1 MGIALESNGATA
13 PLFKHEQS
21 SALHNEIMPKFGNAQ
36 LKLLEK
42 LCNVI
47 AVSGDEGE
55 VRKIVLE
62 EVKPYADEVKVDTL
76 GNVLATKRGGS
87 QGGKRMRVMLD
98 AHMDEVGFMIVA
110 DEGEG
115 LYRFETVGGIDV
127 RHLVGKQVFVGKER
141 TPAVIGAKPVHL
153 MNGEERTRKVPLD
166 ALRIDVGLAGK
177 AKVGDR
183 AGFATKFRRVGP
195 SILSKSIDDR
205 IGVATLIEL
214 FKQATPNI
222 DLCAAFSVQ
231 EEIGLRGAKVAAQY
245 FNPDLAIAIDSTPA
259 NDLPLY
265 DGGENMTYNTKL
277 GFGPAIYIA
286 DGSTLHDP
294 RLVRFMQKIA
304 ETEGIPYQFR
314 QPGGGGTDSGA
325 IQRSL
330 AGIPTVSVSVP
341 HRYPH
346 SPISISRIEDW
357 KNTINLLHTTLKK
370 ITPALISQ
378 R

>member
-1 MGIALESNGATA
+1 
-13 PLFKHEQS
+13 
-21 SALHNEIMPKFGNAQ
+21 MPTFGNAQ
-36 LKLLEK
+36 LKLLER

-62 EVKPYADEVKVDTL
+62 EIKPHVDEVRVDAL
-76 GNVLATKRGGS
+76 GNVLATRHGRGK
-87 QGGKRMRVMLD
+87 KRMRVMLD
-98 AHMDEVGFMIVA
+98 AHMDEVGFMLVA
-110 DEGEG
+110 DDGEG
-115 LYRFETVGGIDV
+115 IFRFETVGGIDT
-127 RHLVGKQVFVGKER
+127 RHLLGKQVYVGKDS
-141 TPAVIGAKPVHL
+141 TPGVIGGKPIHL
-153 MNGEERTRKVPLD
+153 MDGGERTRKVPVD
-166 ALRIDVGLAGK
+166 GLRIDLGPSGK

-214 FKQATPNI
+214 VKNPPANV
-222 DLCAAFSVQ
+222 DVCAAFTVQ

-259 NDLPLY
+259 HDLPVHN
-265 DGGENMTYNTKL
+265 GGENMTYNTKL
-277 GFGPAIYIA
+277 GRGPAIYIA
-286 DGSTLHDP
+286 DSSTLHDP
-294 RLVRFMQKIA
+294 RLVRFLQGLA
-304 ETEGIPYQFR
+304 ESESLPYQLR

-325 IQRSL
+325 IQRAL

-341 HRYPH
+341 HRYTH
-346 SPISISRIEDW
+346 SPISISRVEDW
-357 KNTINLLHTTLKK
+357 QNTLALLQAALKRM
-370 ITPALISQ
+370 TPELLVK

>member
-1 MGIALESNGATA
+1 
-13 PLFKHEQS
+13 
-21 SALHNEIMPKFGNAQ
+21 MPTFGNAQ

-55 VRKIVLE
+55 VRKLVME
-62 EVKPYADEVKVDTL
+62 EIKPYADEVKVDAL
-76 GNVLATKRGGS
+76 GNVLATRQGRGKKRT
-87 QGGKRMRVMLD
+87 RVMLD

-115 LYRFETVGGIDV
+115 IYRFETVGGIDV
-127 RHLVGKQVFVGKER
+127 RHLLGKQVYVGKDR
-141 TPAVIGAKPVHL
+141 TPGVIGGKPVHL
-153 MNGEERTRKVPLD
+153 MEAGEYTRKVPVD
-166 ALRIDVGLAGK
+166 GLRIDLGLGGK

-195 SILSKSIDDR
+195 SIMSKAIDDR
-205 IGVATLIEL
+205 IGVATLI
-214 FKQATPNI
+214 
-222 DLCAAFSVQ
+222 DLLKHAPANVDICAAFTVQ

-245 FNPDLAIAIDSTPA
+245 FNPDMAIAIDSTPA
-259 NDLPLY
+259 HDLPSHE
-265 DGGENMTYNTKL
+265 DDENIFYNTKL

-294 RLVRFMQKIA
+294 RLVRFLSEIGDAEKIQ
-304 ETEGIPYQFR
+304 YQFR

-325 IQRSL
+325 IQRAL

-341 HRYPH
+341 HRYTH
-346 SPISISRIEDW
+346 SPISISRVDDW
-357 KNTINLLHTTLKK
+357 KNTLALLHAALKK
-370 ITPALISQ
+370 ITPELIAK

>member
-1 MGIALESNGATA
+1 
-13 PLFKHEQS
+13 
-21 SALHNEIMPKFGNAQ
+21 MPTFGNPQ
-36 LKLLEK
+36 LKLLER

-47 AVSGDEGE
+47 AVSGDENE

-76 GNVLATKRGGS
+76 GSVLVTKTGRGR
-87 QGGKRMRVMLD
+87 KRTRVMLD
-98 AHMDEVGFMIVA
+98 AHMDEVGLMIV
-110 DEGEG
+110 DEDGEG
-115 LYRFETVGGIDV
+115 LYRFETIGWVDV
-127 RHLVGKQVFVGKER
+127 RQLVGKQVFVGRER

-153 MNGEERTRKVPLD
+153 MSGDEYTRKVPLD
-166 ALRIDVGLAGK
+166 ALRIDVGLSGR

-183 AGFATKFRRVGP
+183 AGFATRFRRVGP
-195 SILSKSIDDR
+195 SILAKSIDDR

-214 FKQATPNI
+214 IKNAPPNI
-222 DLCAAFSVQ
+222 DLCMAFSVQ

-245 FNPDLAIAIDSTPA
+245 FQPDLAIAIDSTPA
-259 NDLPLY
+259 YDLPLH
-265 DGGENMTYNTKL
+265 DGSENMVYNTKL
-277 GFGPAIYIA
+277 GLGPAIYVA

-294 RLVRFMQKIA
+294 RLVRFLRETA
-304 ETEGIPYQFR
+304 EAEGIPYQIR

-341 HRYPH
+341 HRYTH
-346 SPISISRIEDW
+346 SPVSIARMEDW
-357 KNTINLLHTTLKK
+357 KHTINLLHAALKR
-370 ITPALISQ
+370 ITPELIAI

>member
-1 MGIALESNGATA
+1 
-13 PLFKHEQS
+13 
-21 SALHNEIMPKFGNAQ
+21 MPSTFGNAQ

-47 AVSGDEGE
+47 AISGDEGE

-62 EVKPYADEVKVDTL
+62 EVKPYADEVRIDTL
-76 GNVLATKRGGS
+76 GSVLATKIGRGRS
-87 QGGKRMRVMLD
+87 KNRMRVMLD
-98 AHMDEVGFMIVA
+98 AHMDEVGFIIVS

-115 LYRFETVGGIDV
+115 LYRFEMIGGIDV
-127 RHLVGKQVFVGKER
+127 RHLVGKQVLVGKGR
-141 TPAVIGAKPVHL
+141 TPAVIGGKPIHL
-153 MNGEERTRKVPLD
+153 MNSDERTRKVPLD
-166 ALRIDVGLAGK
+166 ALRIDMGLSGK
-177 AKVGDR
+177 AKVGDY

-195 SILSKSIDDR
+195 SIMSKSIDDR

-214 FKQATPNI
+214 FRQAPPNI
-222 DLCAAFSVQ
+222 DLCLAFSVQ

-245 FNPDLAIAIDSTPA
+245 FNPDMAIAVDSTPA
-259 NDLPLY
+259 YDLPLY
-265 DGGENMTYNTKL
+265 EAGENMSYNTKL
-277 GFGPAIYIA
+277 GLGPAIYIA

-294 RLVRFMQKIA
+294 RLVRFLQETA
-304 ETEGIPYQFR
+304 EAEKIPYQFR

-341 HRYPH
+341 HRYTH
-346 SPISISRIEDW
+346 SPVSISRVEDW
-357 KNTINLLHTTLKK
+357 KNTINLLRAALKK

>member
-1 MGIALESNGATA
+1 
-13 PLFKHEQS
+13 
-21 SALHNEIMPKFGNAQ
+21 MPTFGNSQ

-55 VRKIVLE
+55 VRKLVME
-62 EVKPYADEVKVDTL
+62 EIKPYADEVKVDAL
-76 GNVLATKRGGS
+76 GNVLATRQGRGKKRT
-87 QGGKRMRVMLD
+87 RVMLD

-115 LYRFETVGGIDV
+115 IYRFETVGGIDV
-127 RHLVGKQVFVGKER
+127 RHLLGKQVYVGKDR
-141 TPAVIGAKPVHL
+141 TPGVIGGKPVHL
-153 MNGEERTRKVPLD
+153 MEAGEYTRKVPVD
-166 ALRIDVGLAGK
+166 GLRIDLGLTGK

-195 SILSKSIDDR
+195 SIMSKAIDDR
-205 IGVATLIEL
+205 IGVATLV
-214 FKQATPNI
+214 
-222 DLCAAFSVQ
+222 DLLKHAPANVDICAAFTVQ

-245 FNPDLAIAIDSTPA
+245 FNPDMAIAIDSTPA
-259 NDLPLY
+259 HDLPSHEG
-265 DGGENMTYNTKL
+265 DENISYNTKL

-294 RLVRFMQKIA
+294 RLVRFLSEIGDAEKIK
-304 ETEGIPYQFR
+304 YQFR

-325 IQRSL
+325 IQRAL

-341 HRYPH
+341 HRYTH
-346 SPISISRIEDW
+346 SPISISRVDDW
-357 KNTINLLHTTLKK
+357 KNTLALLHAALKK
-370 ITPALISQ
+370 ITPELIAK

>member
-1 MGIALESNGATA
+1 
-13 PLFKHEQS
+13 
-21 SALHNEIMPKFGNAQ
+21 MPTFGNAQ

-55 VRKIVLE
+55 VRKLVME
-62 EVKPYADEVKVDTL
+62 EIKPYADEVKVDAL
-76 GNVLATKRGGS
+76 GNVLATRQGRGKKRT
-87 QGGKRMRVMLD
+87 RVMLD

-115 LYRFETVGGIDV
+115 IYRFETVGGIDV
-127 RHLVGKQVFVGKER
+127 RHLLGKQVYVGKDR
-141 TPAVIGAKPVHL
+141 TPGVIGGKPVHL
-153 MNGEERTRKVPLD
+153 MEAGEYTRKVPVD
-166 ALRIDVGLAGK
+166 GLRIDLGLAGK

-195 SILSKSIDDR
+195 SIMSKAIDDR
-205 IGVATLIEL
+205 IGVATLV
-214 FKQATPNI
+214 
-222 DLCAAFSVQ
+222 DLLKHAPANVDICAAFTVQ

-245 FNPDLAIAIDSTPA
+245 FNPDMAIAIDSTPA
-259 NDLPLY
+259 HDLPSHEG
-265 DGGENMTYNTKL
+265 DENISYNTKL

-294 RLVRFMQKIA
+294 RLVRFLSEIGDAEKIK
-304 ETEGIPYQFR
+304 YQFR

-325 IQRSL
+325 IQRAL

-341 HRYPH
+341 HRYTH
-346 SPISISRIEDW
+346 SPISISRVDDW
-357 KNTINLLHTTLKK
+357 KNTLALLHAALKK
-370 ITPALISQ
+370 ITPELIAK